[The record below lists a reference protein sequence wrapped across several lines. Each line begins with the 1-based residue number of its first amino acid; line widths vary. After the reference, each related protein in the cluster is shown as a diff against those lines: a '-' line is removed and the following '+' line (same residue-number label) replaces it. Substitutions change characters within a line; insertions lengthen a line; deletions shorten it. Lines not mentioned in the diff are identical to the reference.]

1 MMRHPLRF
9 TQSPQLARFLAGVAG
24 CAAMLFSSWAAAQGG
39 AAAAGKATAL
49 HTISKPVLV
58 DCAPV
63 SLSPCMSAVVTPTA
77 ATGMPAPVQLPP
89 AAQLASAFRL
99 TGASGEVTP
108 FFASSGVGPD
118 AGDHTNVVLLIVDI
132 SGSMNDKVASG
143 QTRFEAAKS
152 AIAQFLD
159 GMQEGS
165 DRVAIVP
172 FESHNVVSTIR
183 GAVYASRKADA
194 LAQLNALPTPASK
207 NNTALY
213 QAVFTGEEALHNEV
227 ETLRHEGISAGVQ
240 PHLILMTDGK
250 NEVMAGDD
258 PQLLNGDLG
267 LQQAAAQVQA
277 EHMDTIGIGFGERA
291 AIDTAALQRLST
303 RFFYAADAAQLLDAL
318 HVTRSAVSHAVTLTW
333 LLPETSRV
341 SMAGRDQQWLPS
353 LRLEDGSVLTGEP
366 MRLLVPATAPPT
378 YDRKADSAEL
388 TALIATHP
396 DVNSG
401 WALVLTHGLL
411 YAIAAL
417 LLLLLWFWVPRLIWA
432 DELAGIPD
440 RKQRWRSDRAAAESG
455 NRSGVKAA
463 SAVQVRSTTS
473 LPEGF
478 APEALGGP
486 LQRSAAQVTQI
497 QSRGEFSRTRLN
509 VDR

>member
-1 MMRHPLRF
+1 M
-9 TQSPQLARFLAGVAG
+9 
-24 CAAMLFSSWAAAQGG
+24 
-39 AAAAGKATAL
+39 
-49 HTISKPVLV
+49 
-58 DCAPV
+58 
-63 SLSPCMSAVVTPTA
+63 
-77 ATGMPAPVQLPP
+77 
-89 AAQLASAFRL
+89 
-99 TGASGEVTP
+99 
-108 FFASSGVGPD
+108 
-118 AGDHTNVVLLIVDI
+118 NVVLLIVDI
-132 SGSMNDKVASG
+132 SGSMNDKVANG

-183 GAVYASRKADA
+183 GAVYAAHKADA

-213 QAVFTGEEALHNEV
+213 QAVFTGEEALHSEV
-227 ETLRHEGISAGVQ
+227 DTLRHEGLSAGVK

-277 EHMDTIGIGFGERA
+277 AHMDTIGIGFGDRA

-318 HVTRSAVSHAVTLTW
+318 HVTRSAVSHAVTITW

-341 SMAGRDQQWLPS
+341 SLAGRDQQWVPTLH
-353 LRLEDGSVLTGEP
+353 LEGGQVLTGEP
-366 MRLLVPATAPPT
+366 LRLVMPATAPPV

-388 TALIATHP
+388 NALIATHP

-401 WALVLTHGLL
+401 WMVVLTHGLL
-411 YAIAAL
+411 YLVAAL
-417 LLLLLWFWVPRLIWA
+417 LLLLLWFWVPRLIWGH
-432 DELAGIPD
+432 ELAGMLD
-440 RKQRWRSDRAAAESG
+440 RKQRWRGDRVPSDATG
-455 NRSGVKAA
+455 RSGVKAA
-463 SAVQVRSTTS
+463 SAVQVRSTQA

-478 APEALGGP
+478 GAEALGGP

-509 VDR
+509 VDH

>member
-1 MMRHPLRF
+1 MQTLAQSGRRLRLDRYAPVASLCMALCLPLC
-9 TQSPQLARFLAGVAG
+9 SP
-24 CAAMLFSSWAAAQGG
+24 FSAAAQEG
-39 AAAAGKATAL
+39 AAAPQKATVL
-49 HTISKPVLV
+49 HTVSEPALV
-58 DCAPV
+58 DCSPV
-63 SLSPCMSAVVTPTA
+63 ALSPCMSAVVTPAA
-77 ATGMPAPVQLPP
+77 ATGMPAPVQ
-89 AAQLASAFRL
+89 
-99 TGASGEVTP
+99 

-118 AGDHTNVVLLIVDI
+118 AGDHTNVVLLMVDI
-132 SGSMNDKVASG
+132 SGSMNDKIASG
-143 QTRFEAAKS
+143 QTRFEAARS

-159 GMQEGS
+159 GMQESS

-183 GAVYASRKADA
+183 GAVYASRKTDA
-194 LAQLNALPTPASK
+194 LAQLKALPAPGPK

-213 QAVFTGEEALHNEV
+213 QAVFTGEEALHTEV
-227 ETLRHEGISAGVQ
+227 ETLRREGLTVGVQ

-267 LQQAAAQVQA
+267 LQQAVAQVQSA
-277 EHMDTIGIGFGERA
+277 HMDTIGIGFGDRA
-291 AIDTAALQRLST
+291 QIDTAALQHLST

-341 SMAGRDQQWLPS
+341 TLAGRDQPWVPT
-353 LRLEDGSVLTGEP
+353 LRLDDGSVLSGEP
-366 MRLLVPATAPPT
+366 LRLLVPATAPPVFV
-378 YDRKADSAEL
+378 RKAGSDEL
-388 TALIATHP
+388 NALIATHP
-396 DVNSG
+396 EVNSG
-401 WALVLTHGLL
+401 WTLVLTHGLL

-432 DELAGIPD
+432 DELLGMPD
-440 RKQRWRSDRAAAESG
+440 RKQRWRSEQAGSDFG
-455 NRSGVKAA
+455 QRSGVKAA
-463 SAVQVRSTTS
+463 SGVQVRSTTS

-478 APEALGGP
+478 APEAAGSP